1 MGGQAGQSSRI
12 ENYLGFPDGVSG
24 GQLTD
29 RARRQATKFGAE
41 ALSTRVANRLEV
53 RGSARVV
60 HFDDGGEIAAHAI
73 VLATGVTYRRMSA
86 PGVDDLVGA
95 GVYYGS
101 AATEAQACAD
111 QDVYIVG
118 GANSA
123 GQAAVFFSRVARSVT
138 LVVRGRGLESSMSQY
153 LIEQIR
159 AIENI
164 RVRVCTTVAAAE
176 GDGRL
181 ERLVLA
187 DAAAGTSETV
197 PASHLFI
204 FIGAA
209 PLTDWLDDTLQRDG
223 SGFLLTGPD
232 LLREGR
238 RPPGWPLDRDPY
250 LLESSV
256 PGVFAAGDVRSSSV
270 KRVASAVGEG
280 AMAVTLVH
288 RYLEKA

>member
-1 MGGQAGQSSRI
+1 
-12 ENYLGFPDGVSG
+12 
-24 GQLTD
+24 
-29 RARRQATKFGAE
+29 
-41 ALSTRVANRLEV
+41 
-53 RGSARVV
+53 
-60 HFDDGGEIAAHAI
+60 
-73 VLATGVTYRRMSA
+73 
-86 PGVDDLVGA
+86 
-95 GVYYGS
+95 
-101 AATEAQACAD
+101 
-111 QDVYIVG
+111 
-118 GANSA
+118 
-123 GQAAVFFSRVARSVT
+123 
-138 LVVRGRGLESSMSQY
+138 MSQY

-159 AIENI
+159 SIENI
-164 RVRVCTTVAAAE
+164 GVRICTTVSAAE

-187 DAAAGTSETV
+187 DAVEGTTATV
-197 PASHLFI
+197 PASHLFV

-209 PLTDWLDDTLQRDG
+209 PLTDWLHGTLQRDVG
-223 SGFLLTGPD
+223 GFLLTGPD

-256 PGVFAAGDVRSSSV
+256 PGVFAAGDVRSESV